1 MRDSRMN
8 TPIHIALWSALLLG
22 PALLATAAAEAQPE
36 AAAPAAPTPPAAPAA
51 PKAKAPMTLDQL
63 LQTVRQDRV
72 RETKENKERE
82 AYFLANKNKQA
93 QLLAEAKRA
102 LQQQQA
108 RSNRLS
114 AKFKANEKQLTKL
127 EEELRLAV
135 GTLGELFGVVRQVAG
150 DARGIYDNSLVSVQI
165 KGRQAIT
172 EKLAQKK
179 ELPSIS
185 QLEEL
190 WYTMQQEM
198 TESGKV
204 VRFASKVVGIDGKE
218 EEQLVTRVGVFNAF
232 ADGNFLRYEPETSQL
247 VELARQPAS
256 RYGRMAKR
264 LEDADAGI
272 TKVPLDP
279 SRGAILSVL
288 VQAPNLWEQIE
299 KGRFVGYVII
309 LLGLVGL
316 GIVGERMWYLY
327 HVEKSLKAQL
337 ASDKA
342 DNNNPLGRILTV
354 FYDNKEA
361 DTETLELKIDESIL
375 RETPPLQRGLASI
388 KILAVVAPL
397 LGLLGT
403 VTGMI
408 QTFQMITL
416 FGTGDPRLMADGISQ
431 ALITT
436 VLGLVVAIPLILLHS
451 VVSSKS
457 KQSIN
462 ILDEQGAGLIAMRA
476 EETSRD
482 VRTA

>member
-1 MRDSRMN
+1 MRSLLRL
-8 TPIHIALWSALLLG
+8 TVFTSLLCALPLLSH
-22 PALLATAAAEAQPE
+22 AADE
-36 AAAPAAPTPPAAPAA
+36 AAA
-51 PKAKAPMTLDQL
+51 AKPLMTLDQL
-63 LQTVRQDRV
+63 LQTVRQDRAQ
-72 RETKENKERE
+72 ESKENRERE
-82 AYFLANKNKQA
+82 AEFLADKNKQA
-93 QLLAEAKRA
+93 QLLAQAKAA
-102 LQQQQA
+102 LQREQA
-108 RSNRLS
+108 RANRLS
-114 AKFKANEKQLTKL
+114 EQFKANEKRLTKL

-150 DARGIYDNSLVSVQI
+150 DARGIYENSLVSAQI
-165 KGRQAIT
+165 KGRLAIT
-172 EKLAQKK
+172 EQLAQKK

-185 QLEEL
+185 QLEQL
-190 WYTMQQEM
+190 WYSMQQEM
-198 TESGKV
+198 TESGKI
-204 VRFASKVVGIDGKE
+204 VRFPSKVVGVDGKE
-218 EEQLVTRVGVFNAF
+218 QEQLVTRVGVFNVF
-232 ADGNFLRYEPETSQL
+232 ANGNFLRYVPETEQL
-247 VELARQPAS
+247 LELARQPAS
-256 RYGRMAKR
+256 RYGSMAED
-264 LEDADAGI
+264 LEEAQAGI
-272 TKVPLDP
+272 TEAPLDP

-288 VQAPNLWEQIE
+288 VQAPSLWEQIE
-299 KGRFVGYVII
+299 KGRLVGYVII

-327 HVEKSLKAQL
+327 HVEQALKAQL

-342 DNNNPLGRILTV
+342 DKGNPLGRILAM

-361 DTETLELKIDESIL
+361 NTETLELKIDESIL
-375 RETPPLQRGLASI
+375 RETPPLQRGLATI

-451 VVSSKS
+451 LVAAKS

-462 ILDEQGAGLIAMRA
+462 LLDEQGAGLIAMRA
-476 EETSRD
+476 EQSQGHA
-482 VRTA
+482 RTA